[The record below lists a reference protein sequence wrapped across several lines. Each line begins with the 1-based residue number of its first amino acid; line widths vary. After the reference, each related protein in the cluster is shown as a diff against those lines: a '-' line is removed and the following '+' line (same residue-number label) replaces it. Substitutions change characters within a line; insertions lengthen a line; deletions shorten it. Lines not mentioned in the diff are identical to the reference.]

1 MTATIRLD
9 GSAEFQSALRRM
21 SDDVRRQVGEEVM
34 SVALDMQADVKR
46 SIARGSKTG
55 RVYRRGNRT
64 HQASAPGQAP
74 ASDTGRLVN
83 SIEFDKLGMLSAAVG
98 SHLVYALHLEYG
110 TRKMAARPFFR
121 PAVEKMR
128 KQFQKR
134 LEIAVQ
140 RATR

>member
-9 GSAEFQSALRRM
+9 GSAEFQRALQGMSAR
-21 SDDVRRQVGEEVM
+21 VRAEVADEVM
-34 SVALDMQADVKR
+34 SVALDLQADAKR
-46 SIARGSKTG
+46 SIARGPKTG

-64 HQASAPGQAP
+64 HQASAPGQPP

-83 SIEFDKLGMLSAAVG
+83 SVEFDKVGAFTATVG
-98 SHLVYALHLEYG
+98 SNLIYALHLEYG

-121 PAVEKMR
+121 PAVERMR
-128 KQFQKR
+128 KQFMAR
-134 LEIAVQ
+134 LEDAVE